1 MWLYPVPI
9 GIGPGRGGGACNR
22 ELRRIPIPRTRVNKG
37 KKKGRGLQDR
47 LGALDRPEHLTFTT
61 GRPDQSEQHAD
72 RGGLAGTV
80 RADDLVDLGG
90 HQLVQ
95 DTEPDADR
103 QRHQALLRCA
113 GQLAESPLDAVG
125 QLASPVLLSHGD
137 LLGRYVPHGGSSCP
151 RCWTSTPRTL
161 SARADEAGGPPSQV
175 LRA

>member
-1 MWLYPVPI
+1 MMSVNTPAT
-9 GIGPGRGGGACNR
+9 GPSTEAGS
-22 ELRRIPIPRTRVNKG
+22 I
-37 KKKGRGLQDR
+37 
-47 LGALDRPEHLTFTT
+47 HM
-61 GRPDQSEQHAD
+61 D

-161 SARADEAGGPPSQV
+161 SARADEAGGPPPPV
-175 LRA
+175 LRGTGHARLPLLQFPFPPPFFR